1 MPHYHVHDCSSAL
14 AKTPLDTFFWHFQV
28 YYPGE
33 TICGKVIVG
42 VLEEIMVV
50 GISVEFCGRVK
61 TCWCEG
67 AGEEKKTHNG
77 DDVLFKN
84 TKVSF

>member
-1 MPHYHVHDCSSAL
+1 MIIS
-14 AKTPLDTFFWHFQV
+14 
-28 YYPGE
+28 
-33 TICGKVIVG
+33 
-42 VLEEIMVV
+42 VLEEITVV

-84 TKVSF
+84 TKVKIVVNALQILLFS